1 MIKVHRRTNESVER
15 LISKFNKL
23 FQGSRKGLV
32 AQEKKH
38 FRKKLNKRKQR
49 IKAVKR
55 DFYRA
60 KREKNQFR

>member
-1 MIKVHRRTNESVER
+1 MIKIHRRPNESVER

-23 FQGSRKGLV
+23 FQASRKGLK

-38 FRKKLNKRKQR
+38 FRKKLNRRKQR

-55 DFYRA
+55 DQYRA